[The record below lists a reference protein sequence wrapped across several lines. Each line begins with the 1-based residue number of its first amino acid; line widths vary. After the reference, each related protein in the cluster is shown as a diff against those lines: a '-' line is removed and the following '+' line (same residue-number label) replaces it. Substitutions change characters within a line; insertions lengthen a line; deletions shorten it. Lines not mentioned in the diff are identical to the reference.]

1 MEVQVLLYVL
11 LIHSRIKHMTTAPHS
26 DIATRQERLAGAELL
41 AFINAETNSTM
52 TKTQLC
58 LGSGYIREG
67 KNDDGSCKPAF
78 TDFYEAILEAKG
90 IDPTRNAFADGA
102 WYDKLSTQDKDLYD
116 IIEERCPEFTKLS
129 GTECQEFMDEL
140 SDYGITTA
148 SQFEDA
154 FFHTCSIGWDDSH
167 FAEMAE
173 YITTEINCVDV
184 PDYIVVDWQAT
195 WDRNLS
201 YDFFTI
207 EFDGEVYFFHNNF

>member
-1 MEVQVLLYVL
+1 MYYLSTHVF
-11 LIHSRIKHMTTAPHS
+11 KHMTTAPHS

-67 KNDDGSCKPAF
+67 RNDDGSCKPAF
-78 TDFYEAILEAKG
+78 TDFYEAIIEAKG
-90 IDPTRNAFADGA
+90 IDPMRNAFEDGA
-102 WYDKLSTQDKDLYD
+102 WYDKLSAQDKDLND
-116 IIEERCPEFTKLS
+116 TIEERCPEFTKLS
-129 GTECQEFMDEL
+129 GEQCQEFMDEL
-140 SDYGITTA
+140 SEYGITTA

-154 FFHTCSIGWDDSH
+154 YFYTSDAFDPEAE
-167 FAEMAE
+167 FAEF
-173 YITTEINCVDV
+173 ITTEINCFDI
-184 PDYIVVDWQAT
+184 PDYVVVDWQAT

-207 EFDGEVYFFHNNF
+207 EFDGEMYFFHNNF